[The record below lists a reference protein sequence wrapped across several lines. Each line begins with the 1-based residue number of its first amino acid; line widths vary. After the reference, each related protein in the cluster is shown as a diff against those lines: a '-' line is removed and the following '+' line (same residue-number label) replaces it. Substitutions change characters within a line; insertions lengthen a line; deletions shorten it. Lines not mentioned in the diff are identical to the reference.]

1 MIKILKAIKYIMT
14 DLGLNYEYLE
24 YDDNSEDRFPYFV
37 GEDQESSEPDE
48 NGEREIPFI
57 ITGFDRKTKINL
69 LEADEAIKKHLRGG
83 LTVKHSD
90 GSLSVVFYEGGL
102 TVPTEQAGLFRR
114 QITLLIK
121 NWRAY

>member
-1 MIKILKAIKYIMT
+1 MTQILKAIKDIMT
-14 DLGLNYEYLE
+14 DLGLNYEYQE
-24 YDDNSEDRFPYFV
+24 YSDNGEDRFPYFV

-48 NGEREIPFI
+48 SGECEIPFF
-57 ITGFDRKTKINL
+57 ITGFDRKSKINL
-69 LEADEAIKKHLRGG
+69 LEADEAIKKHLRDG
-83 LTVKHSD
+83 LTIKHSD